1 MNELI
6 SVIVPVYNVENY
18 LEKCLYSLLNQT
30 YSNIQ
35 IVLIDDGSTDKSGKI
50 CDSYLEKDK
59 RIVVYHTSNRGVSSA
74 RNLGLANSKGKYIY
88 FLDPDD
94 YLEVDALEK
103 LHDHIEKFATDLVQC
118 SYYKNYLDKK
128 SEVVHSRAEISK
140 QKAIQS
146 LLRWD
151 GYITS
156 FCWDKLFKRERI
168 GDTTFKTNLKVG
180 EDDLFVFEY
189 LLKCEKVSVIDDPL
203 YNYLI
208 RTNSAIGNIY
218 TAKMKDSVKAASA
231 IFELCDKDS
240 VMKEL
245 AKLHVGLSAFFSCAN
260 LLDTIPREEFDLF
273 IEDRK
278 FYIDKMSSCHFN
290 VIKRETCT
298 KIAVLYK
305 MVQYCPRVY
314 RMTGAIRNKKR

>member
-151 GYITS
+151 GYIT
-156 FCWDKLFKRERI
+156 
-168 GDTTFKTNLKVG
+168 
-180 EDDLFVFEY
+180 
-189 LLKCEKVSVIDDPL
+189 
-203 YNYLI
+203 
-208 RTNSAIGNIY
+208 
-218 TAKMKDSVKAASA
+218 
-231 IFELCDKDS
+231 
-240 VMKEL
+240 
-245 AKLHVGLSAFFSCAN
+245 
-260 LLDTIPREEFDLF
+260 
-273 IEDRK
+273 
-278 FYIDKMSSCHFN
+278 
-290 VIKRETCT
+290 
-298 KIAVLYK
+298 
-305 MVQYCPRVY
+305 
-314 RMTGAIRNKKR
+314 